1 MEPSRPQRALDFGEL
16 RVDARGLGSLWPV
29 ANQLDI
35 HTFAHKV
42 WRTSALSQDAEETVT
57 TKKETPKLNRVSW
70 WLKAGTDPVT
80 ARGRGC

>member
-57 TKKETPKLNRVSW
+57 TKKETPKLNPKLERLTDS
-70 WLKAGTDPVT
+70 AGGLRQEQTL
-80 ARGRGC
+80 